1 MNALVSEGVQVTTD
15 EDRNHLSGS
24 IRLRIRA
31 RFSLYKRRV
40 TNKFRRRDHIAVK
53 INDNVQHIRLSIN
66 NLKFESN
73 NKEVMSDNQEEIN
86 IIQYELSEIIA
97 RVNKIMSIQID

>member
-1 MNALVSEGVQVTTD
+1 MNALISEGVQVITD

-40 TNKFRRRDHIAVK
+40 TNIFRRRDHIAVK

-73 NKEVMSDNQEEIN
+73 NKE
-86 IIQYELSEIIA
+86 
-97 RVNKIMSIQID
+97 IMSNFNSWMLLLSVNIFVLSTASFL